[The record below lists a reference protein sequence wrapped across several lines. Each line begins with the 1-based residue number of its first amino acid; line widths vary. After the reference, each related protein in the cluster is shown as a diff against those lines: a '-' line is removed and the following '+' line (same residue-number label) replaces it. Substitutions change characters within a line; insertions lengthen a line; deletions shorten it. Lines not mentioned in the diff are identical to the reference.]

1 MSYLKPGG
9 SDLERFDG
17 LSLIYWTLMGPH
29 GMDRNMHCFDFY
41 DCANGLG
48 IKVIGGIKEFT
59 GEEYGVYVK
68 RILPGGVAYID
79 GRLQPG
85 DQILEVNGDSLT
97 GVTNERA
104 VEILRAASGTS
115 YMRLLVT
122 RDGDARKEFSEL
134 LEKFGSHSS
143 SGSAQSS
150 PTSHTGSRSL
160 GSTSSGSSSC
170 SQSPLLLSPIHSQGM
185 LFGNPGQT
193 HPSVLR
199 CCVGSGIQSVTVRK
213 FSDLGLSVGGGAN
226 QSDGP
231 MVYVHDIQQEGDC
244 NKDGCL
250 QVGDQLIAINKDSL
264 LGATHEEAKRILAK
278 NLFRHEGN
286 TEVAFIP
293 GRAQLHPGHCANN
306 GAHSLST
313 RLGEDSMA
321 PPGRWKVHAR
331 SPESRHNSHFPVPS
345 PSPDVCPPECII
357 SAPDSPSNQGSS
369 STPKP
374 KVSLDPHVRLRD
386 GKLELM
392 LQYLNLD
399 MSEEKKMQLRQ
410 RLTADSQGTV
420 AYGDFL
426 QVLKDLL
433 PEEDTDLCSYS
444 ALFTPHEVATLL
456 DTSAFHSPWR
466 HTTGPI
472 SRGTLAGGVLEKGFS
487 AVASALWD
495 LLLPE
500 MSESVSSN
508 ENEKLDNLQLEMAM
522 LQQEVQRL
530 KSLLKEVE
538 SNKKS
543 MEDEL
548 HKLNQ
553 KALSFLQENQC
564 LQNKLEAA
572 EVFRWRAQSAEQD
585 YEEVIHLLEAEI
597 MELKSQLTGKK
608 HKELL
613 EAESDALEL
622 KKHLSLVND
631 QLQKSEVAQKHLE
644 IYNRKLLLFVQH
656 AHRLLSTPC
665 SLPKKRISSRE
676 DEDKTEDAS
685 ETILLSSELARL
697 LIAEGNELL
706 ENNSLSSATRDDG
719 VTNVAPASD
728 NFYPGLHYSNGY
740 LMDRKFMDLMQASPK
755 FQAF

>member
-29 GMDRNMHCFDFY
+29 GMDRHMHCFDFY

-48 IKVIGGIKEFT
+48 IKVIGGVKEFT

-85 DQILEVNGDSLT
+85 DQILEVNGDSLI

-104 VEILRAASGTS
+104 VEILRTASGTS

-122 RDGDARKEFSEL
+122 RDDDARKEFSDL
-134 LEKFGSHSS
+134 LERFGSHSS

-150 PTSHTGSRSL
+150 PTSHTGSRSVE
-160 GSTSSGSSSC
+160 STSSGSSSC

-193 HPSVLR
+193 HPSVSH
-199 CCVGSGIQSVTVRK
+199 CSVGSGIQSVTVKK
-213 FSDLGLSVGGGAN
+213 FSDLGLTVGGGTN
-226 QSDGP
+226 RSDGP

-244 NKDGCL
+244 SKDGCL
-250 QVGDQLIAINKDSL
+250 QVGDQLIAINKDPL
-264 LGATHEEAKRILAK
+264 LGATYEEAKRIVAK
-278 NLFRHEGN
+278 NLSRHEGN
-286 TEVAFIP
+286 TEVAFVP
-293 GRAQLHPGHCANN
+293 GRGQLHPGHCANN

-313 RLGEDSMA
+313 REN
-321 PPGRWKVHAR
+321 RWKVHVR
-331 SPESRHNSHFPVPS
+331 FPESRHNSHFPVPS

-357 SAPDSPSNQGSS
+357 SAPDSPSRQGSS

-374 KVSLDPHVRLRD
+374 KVPLDPHVRLKD

-399 MSEEKKMQLRQ
+399 MSEEKKRQLWQ
-410 RLTADSQGTV
+410 RLTTDSQGTV

-433 PEEDTDLCSYS
+433 PEEDTDLHSNS
-444 ALFTPHEVATLL
+444 ALFSPHEVATLL
-456 DTSAFHSPWR
+456 DTSAFHSP
-466 HTTGPI
+466 
-472 SRGTLAGGVLEKGFS
+472 
-487 AVASALWD
+487 
-495 LLLPE
+495 
-500 MSESVSSN
+500 MSESVSSS
-508 ENEKLDNLQLEMAM
+508 ENEKLDNLQLEMVV

-548 HKLNQ
+548 QKLNQ
-553 KALSFLQENQC
+553 KASSFLQENQC
-564 LQNKLEAA
+564 LQNKLQAA

-608 HKELL
+608 NKELL

-622 KKHLSLVND
+622 KKHLSLVNE
-631 QLQKSEVAQKHLE
+631 QLHKSEVAQKHLE

-656 AHRLLSTPC
+656 AHRLLSAPC
-665 SLPKKRISSRE
+665 SLPKKRISSQE
-676 DEDKTEDAS
+676 DEDKTKDAS
-685 ETILLSSELARL
+685 ETTLLSSELARL

-706 ENNSLSSATRDDG
+706 ENNSLSSATRDGSITEAEVESQQESKADERGKRLETPICRIQG
-719 VTNVAPASD
+719 VKSQCLYCKIGTTAKQMRDP
-728 NFYPGLHYSNGY
+728 PPQL
-740 LMDRKFMDLMQASPK
+740 
-755 FQAF
+755 

>member
-29 GMDRNMHCFDFY
+29 GMDRHMHCFDFY

-48 IKVIGGIKEFT
+48 IKVIGGVKEFT

-85 DQILEVNGDSLT
+85 DQILEVNGDSLI

-104 VEILRAASGTS
+104 VDILRTASGTS

-122 RDGDARKEFSEL
+122 RDDDARKEFSEL

-143 SGSAQSS
+143 TCSTQSS

-170 SQSPLLLSPIHSQGM
+170 SQSPLLLSPTHSHGM

-193 HPSVLR
+193 HPSISH
-199 CCVGSGIQSVTVRK
+199 CSIGSGIQSVSIRK
-213 FSDLGLSVGGGAN
+213 FSDLGLTIRGGTN
-226 QSDGP
+226 RSDGP
-231 MVYVHDIQQEGDC
+231 MVYVHDVQQEGDC

-264 LGATHEEAKRILAK
+264 VGATHEEAKRIVAK

-293 GRAQLHPGHCANN
+293 GREQLHPGHCANN
-306 GAHSLST
+306 GAHSMST
-313 RLGEDSMA
+313 RLGDNSMA
-321 PPGRWKVHAR
+321 PPGRWKVHVR
-331 SPESRHNSHFPVPS
+331 PPESRHNSHFPVPS

-357 SAPDSPSNQGSS
+357 SAPASPSSQESS

-374 KVSLDPHVRLRD
+374 KVPLDPHVRLKD

-399 MSEEKKMQLRQ
+399 MSEERKRQLRQ
-410 RLTADSQGTV
+410 RLTTDSQGTV

-426 QVLKDLL
+426 HVLKDLL
-433 PEEDTDLCSYS
+433 PEEDTDLHSNS
-444 ALFTPHEVATLL
+444 ALFSPLEVATLL
-456 DTSAFHSPWR
+456 DTSAFHSP
-466 HTTGPI
+466 
-472 SRGTLAGGVLEKGFS
+472 
-487 AVASALWD
+487 
-495 LLLPE
+495 
-500 MSESVSSN
+500 MSDSLSSS
-508 ENEKLDNLQLEMAM
+508 ENEKLDNLHLEMVV
-522 LQQEVQRL
+522 LQEEVQRL

-543 MEDEL
+543 MEDQH

-564 LQNKLEAA
+564 LQNKLQAA

-597 MELKSQLTGKK
+597 MELKSQLMGKK
-608 HKELL
+608 NKELL

-622 KKHLSLVND
+622 KKHLSSVNE
-631 QLQKSEVAQKHLE
+631 QLQKSEVTQKHLE

-656 AHRLLSTPC
+656 AHRLLSSSC
-665 SLPKKRISSRE
+665 SLPKKRIDSQE
-676 DEDKTEDAS
+676 DEDKTKEVS
-685 ETILLSSELARL
+685 ETTLLSSELARM

-706 ENNSLSSATRDDG
+706 ENNSLSSATRDALLQDW
-719 VTNVAPASD
+719 D
-728 NFYPGLHYSNGY
+728 
-740 LMDRKFMDLMQASPK
+740 DCQADERSPNYE
-755 FQAF
+755 